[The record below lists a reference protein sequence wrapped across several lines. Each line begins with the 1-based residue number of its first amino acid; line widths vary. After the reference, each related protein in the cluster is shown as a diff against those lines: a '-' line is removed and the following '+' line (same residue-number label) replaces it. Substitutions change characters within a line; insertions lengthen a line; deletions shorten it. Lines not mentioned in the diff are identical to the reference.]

1 MSTFKL
7 DMTMMFVFHDALRRD
22 LERVT
27 QMTARSE
34 VDEPAAASCRSGR
47 VGPSRLRIHERTL

>member
-34 VDEPAAASCRSGR
+34 VDGARSSVMQ
-47 VGPSRLRIHERTL
+47 VGSSRPFAIEDP